1 MVSTEQ
7 KDDRFCRTELL
18 IGKESTARLARS
30 HVMVIGLGAVGSYA
44 IEGLA
49 RAGTGQISIVDF
61 DVVRLSNF
69 NRQLYAL
76 EPNLGRSKVDVAM
89 ERIAQIN
96 PRCVVSPVRMF
107 VDGMTADALFER
119 KPDIIIDAFDSLSPK
134 VHFIAA
140 CVKAGQNLISCLG
153 AASRLDP
160 FSLRIGDISETMN
173 CPLAR
178 MIRKKLHKLGVKQGV
193 RCVFSIEPPRK
204 SAIGETPEQDQF
216 ARGRPRRPIGSIS
229 YVVGIVG
236 LMAAG
241 DAISQ
246 IINSPAHSPVNKSP
260 ASMDLPGAPD
270 I

>member
-1 MVSTEQ
+1 MTLSQPIDEN
-7 KDDRFCRTELL
+7 KDSRFCRTELL
-18 IGKESTARLARS
+18 IGKESTVKLARS

-49 RAGTGQISIVDF
+49 RAGIGQISIVDF

-76 EPNLGRSKVDVAM
+76 ERNLGRSKVDVAM

-96 PRCVVSPVRMF
+96 PHCVVSPFRMF
-107 VDGMTADALFER
+107 ADGKTAGGLFER
-119 KPDIIIDAFDSLSPK
+119 NPDVIIDAFDSLSPK
-134 VHFIAA
+134 VHFMAA

-178 MIRKKLHKLGVKQGV
+178 MIRKKLHKLGVKEGI

-204 SAIGETPEQDQF
+204 SAVGPIAEEGDYQ
-216 ARGRPRRPIGSIS
+216 RGRPRRPIGSIS

-246 IINSPAHSPVNKSP
+246 IINSPDKTQ
-260 ASMDLPGAPD
+260 

>member
-1 MVSTEQ
+1 MPLNNETTVH
-7 KDDRFCRTELL
+7 RFCRTELL
-18 IGKESTARLARS
+18 IGKESTEKLATS

-49 RAGTGQISIVDF
+49 RAGIGRISVVDF

-76 EPNLGRSKVDVAM
+76 EANIDRFKVDVAM

-96 PRCVVSPVRMF
+96 PACAVTPIRKF
-107 VDGMTADALFER
+107 VDGKTAGEFFEH
-119 KPDIIIDAFDSLSPK
+119 KPDVIIDAFDSLAPK
-134 VHFIAA
+134 VHFMAA
-140 CVKAGQNLISCLG
+140 CVKEKQNLISCLG
-153 AASRLDP
+153 AASRMDP

-178 MIRKKLHKLGVKQGV
+178 MIRKKLHKLGVKEGV
-193 RCVFSIEPPRK
+193 RCVYSVEPPRK
-204 SAIGETPEQDQF
+204 SAVGEKAEEDNF
-216 ARGRPRRPIGSIS
+216 SRGRPRRPIGSIS
-229 YVVGIVG
+229 YITGIVG

-246 IINSPAHSPVNKSP
+246 LINGSAKIENSPAC
-260 ASMDLPGAPD
+260 
-270 I
+270 

>member
-1 MVSTEQ
+1 MTLSQPIDEN
-7 KDDRFCRTELL
+7 KDSRFCRTELL
-18 IGKESTARLARS
+18 IGKEAAKKLARS

-44 IEGLA
+44 TEGLA
-49 RAGTGQISIVDF
+49 RAGIGHISIVDF

-76 EPNLGRSKVDVAM
+76 EQNLGRSKVDVAM

-96 PRCVVSPVRMF
+96 PRCVVSPLRMF
-107 VDGMTADALFER
+107 VDGKTADVLFEHN
-119 KPDIIIDAFDSLSPK
+119 PDIIIDAFDSLSPK
-134 VHFIAA
+134 AHFMAA
-140 CVKAGQNLISCLG
+140 CVKAGRSLISCLG
-153 AASRLDP
+153 SASRLDP

-178 MIRKKLHKLGVKQGV
+178 MIRKKLHKLGVKEGI

-204 SAIGETPEQDQF
+204 SAVGPVAEEDDYR
-216 ARGRPRRPIGSIS
+216 RGRARRPIGSIS

-241 DAISQ
+241 DAITQ
-246 IINSPAHSPVNKSP
+246 IISSPDKTQ
-260 ASMDLPGAPD
+260 